1 MNKSLITQIKNNI
14 LGIVQS
20 VKKHDNKVYIKKSV
34 QLFIIILSIFV
45 IGVVSISLL
54 QKSQTKE
61 ECLANFTKYLCTN
74 ENKLSKV
81 LYVDDRSVSGE
92 KLQPI
97 MDYYNENEESR
108 KQLIADLTKKNISG
122 GFEVKLKKNILSK
135 KYYINLKTVEVSFFS
150 DEDKINI
157 ILGND
162 KNIEQNKKYTL
173 VPGLYKV
180 KTIINNKYG
189 EIKKETQLEIFQD
202 GKIKVDAGG
211 EYITIYSNFADA
223 SVYLNDQDTGLKAE
237 EIKDFGPVP
246 ANTMV
251 YLSRKFPWGT
261 IKSEK
266 VPISNYLNLEI
277 NMANDELISNI
288 TDSLQVFYSSLFE
301 ALNNK
306 DKTMIEN
313 CSEEGKDKI
322 YQYINKKTL
331 FFSNNYE
338 ISDLKLSIENS
349 EFTYENG
356 IYKGTIVTKINYK
369 ISKKLFSLISEQN
382 EATFLLNMQYE
393 DNNWIVTSGEKIT
406 VEE

>member
-1 MNKSLITQIKNNI
+1 MKNSLTTKIKNYT
-14 LGIVQS
+14 LGIVQWA
-20 VKKHDNKVYIKKSV
+20 KKHDNKIYKKKSLRLLIV
-34 QLFIIILSIFV
+34 TVCILV
-45 IGVVSISLL
+45 IGAVSIALL
-54 QKSQTKE
+54 QKSVSKE
-61 ECLANFTKYLCTN
+61 ECLNNFTEYLESN
-74 ENKLSKV
+74 SGKLNRV
-81 LYVDDRSVSGE
+81 LYVDDKSVAAE

-97 MDYYNENEESR
+97 IDYYNNNEDSR
-108 KQLIADLTKKNISG
+108 KQLITDLTKKNISG
-122 GFEVKLKKNILSK
+122 GFEVKQKKNIFSK
-135 KYYINLKTVEVSFFS
+135 KYYINVKTVEVSFFS

-223 SVYLNDQDTGLKAE
+223 SVYLNDQDTGLKVE
-237 EIKDFGPVP
+237 EIKYFGPLP